1 LGDTV
6 RGVPAPPSP
15 SPTEEL
21 ITASTEPR
29 PARDVLAAHV
39 PDGTLHR
46 SLSLRHL
53 VIYGLLFIGV
63 TAPMGT
69 FGVLDARSNGAV
81 ALVFLVATLAMAFT
95 AWSYARMSAAVPK
108 AGSVSAY
115 ATAGLGRRPGFMAGW
130 MIGLVYLFIPSLA
143 ALFSGIATHALVPAV
158 PVWVFTTAA
167 VVVITGLNLAGV
179 RLAATVGLVSLAV
192 EIVVLA
198 AFCVGAVVVLVQDGP
213 ARPWLSPLVGL
224 DGFTLTGV
232 LGAVSVAALAFLGF
246 DAIATFAEESTGSSR
261 QVGRA
266 LVFCLVLAGFLFVLQ
281 TYLGALLTTTTPAE
295 LAAHPD
301 EQGTVFYTMLGDSIG
316 SWFGTTVTTVRAI
329 GPVLSALVAQAAVS
343 RLMYGMARDGQL
355 PARLGSVSRRTGV
368 PGLAILV
375 SAVATAVIAVAAAL
389 KSDGLD
395 LLSSMV
401 TVGALTAFVFL
412 HAAVVGYYV
421 VGRRTERRVL
431 YTAVPV
437 VGAVIVVAVL
447 VLASHLAL
455 EVAAGWLVLGLVVMV
470 VRGRRGD
477 AGASRRPAG

>member
-1 LGDTV
+1 
-6 RGVPAPPSP
+6 
-15 SPTEEL
+15 
-21 ITASTEPR
+21 
-29 PARDVLAAHV
+29 
-39 PDGTLHR
+39 
-46 SLSLRHL
+46 
-53 VIYGLLFIGV
+53 
-63 TAPMGT
+63 MGT
-69 FGVLDARSNGAV
+69 FGVLDARSHGAV

-115 ATAGLGRRPGFMAGW
+115 ATAGLGRRPGFLAGW
-130 MIGLVYLFIPSLA
+130 MIGLDYLFIPSLA

-158 PVWVFTTAA
+158 PVWVFTAAA
-167 VVVITGLNLAGV
+167 VVVITGLNLGGV
-179 RLAATVGLVSLAV
+179 RLAATVGLVSLVV
-192 EIVVLA
+192 ELVVLA
-198 AFCVGAVVVLVQDGP
+198 AFCVGAVVVLVHDGP
-213 ARPWLSPLVGL
+213 ARPWLSPLTGL
-224 DGFTLTGV
+224 DGFTLAGV

-281 TYLGALLTTTTPAE
+281 TYLAALLTTTTPAE

-301 EQGTVFYTMLGDSIG
+301 QQGTVFYTMLDDRFG

-355 PARLGSVSRRTGV
+355 PARLGTVSPRTGV
-368 PGLAILV
+368 PRLAILV
-375 SAVATAVIAVAAAL
+375 SAVATSVIAIAAAL

-412 HAAVVGYYV
+412 HVAVVGYYV

-431 YTAVPV
+431 HTVVPV
-437 VGAVIVVAVL
+437 VGAAIVVAVL
-447 VLASHLAL
+447 VSASHLAL
-455 EVAAGWLVLGLVVMV
+455 EIAAGWLVLGLIIMV
-470 VRGRRGD
+470 VRGRRATPEQGRI
-477 AGASRRPAG
+477 G

>member
-1 LGDTV
+1 MPEATAAA
-6 RGVPAPPSP
+6 AP
-15 SPTEEL
+15 E
-21 ITASTEPR
+21 
-29 PARDVLAAHV
+29 
-39 PDGTLHR
+39 GTLHR

-53 VIYGLLFIGV
+53 IIYGLLFIGV

-95 AWSYARMSAAVPK
+95 AWSYARMSVAVPR

-130 MIGLVYLFIPSLA
+130 MIGLDYLFIPSLA

-167 VVVITGLNLAGV
+167 VLIITALNLSGV
-179 RLAATVGLVSLAV
+179 KLAATVGLVSLAV
-192 EIVVLA
+192 EILVLA
-198 AFCVGAVVVLVQDGP
+198 AFCVGAVVVLVHDGP
-213 ARPWLSPLVGL
+213 ARPWLSPLTGL

-246 DAIATFAEESTGSSR
+246 DAIATFAEESTGSPR
-261 QVGRA
+261 RVGQA
-266 LVFCLVLAGFLFVLQ
+266 LIFCLVLAGSLFVLQ

-295 LAAHPD
+295 LAAHP
-301 EQGTVFYTMLGDSIG
+301 EQQGTIFYTMLGDSIG

-355 PARLGSVSRRTGV
+355 PARLGVVSRRTGV
-368 PGLAILV
+368 PLPAILV
-375 SAVATAVIAVAAAL
+375 SAVATLVIAVAASL
-389 KSDGLD
+389 RSDGLD

-431 YTAVPV
+431 HTVVPV
-437 VGAVIVVAVL
+437 VGTVIVVAVL

-455 EVAAGWLVLGLVVMV
+455 EVAAGWLVLGLVIMV
-470 VRGRRGD
+470 VRGRRRTD
-477 AGASRRPAG
+477 GAVEPARAP